1 MHGRNGILN
10 QKLVNEVSSYL
21 RQRQYFPKGVFWI
34 HGNSKSFKTNFDDM
48 CDKLK
53 TNKKLKHQNGKAKE
67 EKSIDSLKPRN
78 NCLIVID
85 KKESNLVT
93 LMNNINEI
101 KKNVDDY
108 VIVLIS
114 DQEISFEP

>member
-1 MHGRNGILN
+1 
-10 QKLVNEVSSYL
+10 
-21 RQRQYFPKGVFWI
+21 
-34 HGNSKSFKTNFDDM
+34 M

-53 TNKKLKHQNGKAKE
+53 TNKKLKHKNEKVKKE
-67 EKSIDSLKPRN
+67 KFVDALKPRN

-85 KKESNLVT
+85 KKESNLVA
-93 LMNNINEI
+93 LENNINEI

-114 DQEISFEP
+114 DQEISFEQTMSKG

>member
-1 MHGRNGILN
+1 MN
-10 QKLVNEVSSYL
+10 QKLVNEVSTYL
-21 RQRQYFPKGVFWI
+21 RQRQYFPKGIFWI
-34 HGNSKSFKTNFDDM
+34 HGNSKCFKTHFDDM

-53 TNKKLKHQNGKAKE
+53 TNKKLKHKNEKVKKE
-67 EKSIDSLKPRN
+67 KFVDEKKKPRN

-85 KKESNLVT
+85 KKKSNLAA
-93 LMNNINEI
+93 LENNINEI